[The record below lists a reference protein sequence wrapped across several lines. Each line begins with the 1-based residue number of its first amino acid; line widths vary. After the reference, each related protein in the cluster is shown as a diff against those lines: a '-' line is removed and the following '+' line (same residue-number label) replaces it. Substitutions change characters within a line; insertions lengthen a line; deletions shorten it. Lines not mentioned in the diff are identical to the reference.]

1 MSVIVYSTPACPYC
15 NMAKAYLKE
24 KGIEFEGI
32 DVSQNQEKGQEMIE
46 KSGQQGVPVLD
57 INGKIII
64 GFDKTKIDEAL
75 EKGE

>member
-1 MSVIVYSTPACPYC
+1 MSVIVYSTTACPYC

-24 KGIEFEGI
+24 KGVEFEAI
-32 DVSQNQEKGQEMIE
+32 DVSQNPEKAQEMIE

-64 GFDKTKIDEAL
+64 GFDKAKIDEAL
-75 EKGE
+75 GQ